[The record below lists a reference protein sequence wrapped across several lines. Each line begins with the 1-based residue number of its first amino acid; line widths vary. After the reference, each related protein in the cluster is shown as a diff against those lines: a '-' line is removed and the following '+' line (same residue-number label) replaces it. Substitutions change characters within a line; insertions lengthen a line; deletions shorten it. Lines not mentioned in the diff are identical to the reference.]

1 MSYFV
6 VSDIHG
12 CLKNFEE
19 LLKNFN
25 PNKQQLILL
34 GDYVDRG
41 PDSVGVLKRIKQ
53 LKEQYPETILLMG
66 NHDERFL
73 KFMMDEL
80 AFSEVVDYLSLFD
93 GKKTIESF
101 TDEPIDTSDKKALE
115 VKIKQIRLEMMS
127 QMQGLI
133 EFFKGNLKYFYETE
147 NILFTHAGYNTTI
160 ANWKKTT
167 DEEFIWIRKHYKN
180 RPKTHHT
187 NVFGHTF
194 TQSIREERGEGYSHN
209 PLLIEHSVGSYLA
222 IDGGCA
228 FGGQLNGV
236 VLNEHGDLVKTY
248 ISK

>member
-12 CLKNFEE
+12 CLNNFEDI
-19 LLKNFN
+19 LKNFN
-25 PNKQQLILL
+25 PKKQQLVLL

-53 LKEQYPETILLMG
+53 LKEQNPETVLLMG
-66 NHDERFL
+66 NHDEKFL
-73 KFMMDEL
+73 KFMMNEL
-80 AFSEVVDYLSLFD
+80 AFSEVVDYLNLFD

-101 TDEPIDTSDKKALE
+101 TDKMIDTNDEEVLE
-115 VKIKQIRLEMMS
+115 VKIKQIRSEMMS
-127 QMQGLI
+127 QMQELI
-133 EFFKGNLKYFYETE
+133 EFFRGNLQYYYETE

-160 ANWKKTT
+160 ADWRKTT
-167 DEEFIWIRKHYKN
+167 NEEFIWIRNHYKK
-180 RPKTHHT
+180 RPKTKHK
-187 NVFGHTF
+187 NVFGHTL
-194 TQSIREERGEGYSHN
+194 TLSIREERGEGYSHS
-209 PLLIEHSVGSYLA
+209 PLLIEHIVGSYLA

-236 VLNEHGDLVKTY
+236 VLNEHGDIVQTY